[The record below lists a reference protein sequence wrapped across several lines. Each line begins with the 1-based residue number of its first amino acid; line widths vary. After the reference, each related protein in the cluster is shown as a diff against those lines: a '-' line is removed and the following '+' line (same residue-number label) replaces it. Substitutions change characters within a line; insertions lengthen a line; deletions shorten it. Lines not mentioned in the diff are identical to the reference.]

1 MAARGQLTAQDGNSG
16 RSLQLLP
23 WIGKP
28 EEDHRSMKHAQPVSK
43 LSRGWMV
50 GRAAVLAVTV
60 VGVLAAPAR
69 SPAQDAGVSG
79 IPPGPA
85 NARGL
90 NGSLNDP
97 SGIGNAARV
106 PAIPPPATS
115 PAISPTVSP
124 STSFRTSP
132 VSRAERI
139 KRTRSATVKSRRG
152 TKETVR
158 ERDDTRDKA
167 AVGERDKLLDRKIL
181 SICRGC

>member
-1 MAARGQLTAQDGNSG
+1 
-16 RSLQLLP
+16 
-23 WIGKP
+23 
-28 EEDHRSMKHAQPVSK
+28 MKHAQPVST

-60 VGVLAAPAR
+60 LGVLAAPAR

-90 NGSLNDP
+90 NGSINDP

-106 PAIPPPATS
+106 PAIPPPAIS
-115 PAISPTVSP
+115 PVMPPTVSSP
-124 STSFRTSP
+124 TAFRTLP
-132 VSRAERI
+132 VQRAVKI
-139 KRTRSATVKSRRG
+139 KRTRYATVKSRRG
-152 TKETVR
+152 AKETVR
-158 ERDDTRDKA
+158 EREDKRDDKA
-167 AVGERDKLLDRKIL
+167 SVGERDKLLDRKIL